1 MDWISLAVISALLSA
16 AAAILQKKVLFEMD
30 PLEFTLINSLFALVL
45 SVPFFLM
52 INYQALKT
60 DSLAV
65 LLFKSIL
72 NGFAFLYVMKSLKS
86 MELSGA
92 LPLLAITPGFVAIF
106 AFIFLGEK
114 LGGLEAAGLVC
125 LLAGTYILEMQVKEK
140 KLLEPFKVF
149 ISSKK
154 HHYILTAL
162 ALFTV
167 SAVLDKYLLKQHKLP
182 VNAFL
187 AFQHLFF
194 ALLFLS
200 VYYFREILKSR
211 RGGKADNSLF
221 DHRLTRKLLLFCF
234 LIAIITVGYRYTQIE
249 STRLAA
255 SVALVLAIKRLSVL
269 FATIIGGKIFNESN
283 LLKKAVATAIIVA
296 GVFLLKG

>member
-1 MDWISLAVISALLSA
+1 MDWITLAVISALFSA
-16 AAAILQKKVLFEMD
+16 AAAILQKKVLFDMD
-30 PLEFTLINSLFALVL
+30 PLKFALINSLFALVL

-52 INYQALKT
+52 INYATLRA

-65 LLFKSIL
+65 LFLKSIL
-72 NGFAFLYVMKSLKS
+72 NGLAFLYVMKSIKS

-114 LGGLEAAGLVC
+114 LGGFEAAGLLC

-140 KLLEPFKVF
+140 KLLDPFKVF
-149 ISSKK
+149 IRSER
-154 HHYILTAL
+154 HHFILAAL

-167 SAVLDKYLLKQHKLP
+167 SAILDKYLLKQHKLP

-194 ALLFLS
+194 AVLFLA
-200 VYYFREILKSR
+200 VYYVRELRIKR
-211 RGGKADNSLF
+211 RGGSADFSLF
-221 DHRLTRKLLLFCF
+221 NHGITKKLLLFCF
-234 LIAIITVGYRYTQIE
+234 VIAVITVGYRYTQIE
-249 STRLAA
+249 ATRLAA

-269 FATIIGGKIFNESN
+269 FATIIGGKIFHESN
-283 LLKKAVATAIIVA
+283 LLKKALATAIIVA
-296 GVFLLKG
+296 GIFLLKG